1 MTISGKK
8 ELPEEDSNGAT
19 PKPDQP
25 LSDESLDE
33 LAGGESIPEDEAQQ
47 FEEGAP
53 VNLGDAALDTTFA
66 KTHFADQY
74 NFAPTRLINK
84 LK

>member
-8 ELPEEDSNGAT
+8 EIPGQDSNGAT

-25 LSDESLDE
+25 LSDESLE
-33 LAGGESIPEDEAQQ
+33 QLAGGESIPEDEAQEL
-47 FEEGAP
+47 EEGAP
-53 VNLGDAALDTTFA
+53 VNLGDAVPDTTFA

-74 NFAPTRLINK
+74 NFAPTRLVNK
-84 LK
+84 YK